1 MHSFDLSR
9 PTLVSFIAIHLYFL
23 LIIFLYWRRYTSNS
37 QNSNRPSVFGL
48 LFTIFLVFAF
58 DGGDFYNYYNF
69 IHNRDLENLEIV
81 YHYILRAINYNYLV
95 FRLIVWG
102 GALCLF
108 QETVSRFGLEKQRT
122 SFFLFAAFI
131 SVFDYARASL
141 AMSVFFW
148 GVSFLLIPK
157 SNKVISFILGISL
170 MIASVFF
177 HHSMLIA
184 LVAAFISLFIPMD
197 RKYILII
204 LVVFLLLSSFFGT
217 WLNSI
222 VGASLFNDAI
232 NNKIEGYSIQEYDNY
247 FSVYE
252 WIRRYIEYGVFF
264 IPFIITC
271 YKYYYQRNS
280 VPSSFHGLFKICFV
294 LILFAVSVLLIPN
307 LTFVLFYRILFLCM
321 IPVVILF
328 CHCEQSG
335 YISNGTYKSVLFLGI
350 IYLLFGFAKRILGG
364 SLSM

>member
-9 PTLVSFIAIHLYFL
+9 PTLASFVGIHLYFL
-23 LIIFLYWRRYTSNS
+23 LILFLYWRRYTSDLKNA
-37 QNSNRPSVFGL
+37 NRHSVFGL
-48 LFTIFLVFAF
+48 LFTVFLVFAF
-58 DGGDFYNYYNF
+58 DGGDFYNYYNY
-69 IHNRDLENLEIV
+69 IHNRDIENLEKV
-81 YHYILRAINYNYLV
+81 YHYILLLFNYNYLL

-102 GALCLF
+102 SALFLF
-108 QETVSRFGLEKQRT
+108 QKTACRFGLDKQRT

-141 AMSVFFW
+141 AMSIFFW

-157 SNKVISFILGISL
+157 SNKAFSYIWGICIMS
-170 MIASVFF
+170 ASVLF

-184 LVAAFISLFIPMD
+184 LVAAVISFFIPLN
-197 RKYILII
+197 RKYIPIF
-204 LVVFLLLSSFFGT
+204 LVAFLLLSSLFGT
-217 WLNSI
+217 WLNNI

-232 NNKIEGYSIQEYDNY
+232 NSKIEGYSTQEYNDY

-264 IPFIITC
+264 IPFIITS
-271 YKYYYQRNS
+271 YKYYYTQNS
-280 VPSSFHGLFKICFV
+280 VPSSFHGLYKICFI
-294 LILFAVSVLLIPN
+294 LILFAISVLFIPN

-321 IPVVILF
+321 IPVVLLF

-335 YISNGTYKSVLFLGI
+335 YISNVTYKSILLLGI
-350 IYLLFGFAKRILGG
+350 TYLLFGFAKRVLGG